1 VNVVFAGTPDFASRH
16 LQSLVDD
23 DFFTVIAVYTQPDR
37 PAGRGKKI
45 IPSSV
50 KETALA
56 NGISVFQPVSLKD
69 PKEQQVLA
77 QLNPDV
83 MVVVAYGLILPPAVL
98 AIPKL
103 GCINVH
109 GSELPRWRGAAP
121 IQRAIEAGDT
131 NTGVTVMQ
139 MDAGLDTGPM
149 LDVARCAIETTDT
162 SATLY
167 NKLAGLGTS
176 LLPKVLKQLDA
187 GTAVKLAQREADSTY
202 AQKIDKQEALVDWRE
217 SVSIIDQRIRAFNPA
232 PVCYSMLEGQRI
244 KIWAAIIIDCDSKE
258 TPGKILSASSD
269 GLVIQCGQG
278 RLLVRQLQ
286 MPGKSKLPVNEILK
300 SRASLFKEG
309 KTFGG

>member
-1 VNVVFAGTPDFASRH
+1 MNVVFAGTPDFASRH
-16 LQSLVDD
+16 LQSLVED

-50 KETALA
+50 KETALT

-69 PKEQQVLA
+69 PEEQQVLA

-202 AQKIDKQEALVDWRE
+202 AQKIDKQEALIDWRE
-217 SVSIIDQRIRAFNPA
+217 SAAIIDQRIRAFNPA
-232 PVCYSMLEGQRI
+232 PGCYSMLEGQRI
-244 KIWAAIIIDCDSKE
+244 KIWAATIIDCDSKE
-258 TPGKILSASSD
+258 TPGTILSASSD

>member
-1 VNVVFAGTPDFASRH
+1 MNVVFAGTPDFASRH

-69 PKEQQVLA
+69 PEEQQVLA

-131 NTGVTVMQ
+131 NTGVTIMQ

>member
-1 VNVVFAGTPDFASRH
+1 MNVVFAGTPDFASRH
-16 LQSLVDD
+16 LQSLVED

-69 PKEQQVLA
+69 PEEQQVLA

-131 NTGVTVMQ
+131 NTGVTIMQ

-187 GTAVKLAQREADSTY
+187 GTAVKLAQQEADSTY

>member
-1 VNVVFAGTPDFASRH
+1 
-16 LQSLVDD
+16 
-23 DFFTVIAVYTQPDR
+23 
-37 PAGRGKKI
+37 
-45 IPSSV
+45 
-50 KETALA
+50 
-56 NGISVFQPVSLKD
+56 
-69 PKEQQVLA
+69 
-77 QLNPDV
+77 
-83 MVVVAYGLILPPAVL
+83 
-98 AIPKL
+98 
-103 GCINVH
+103 
-109 GSELPRWRGAAP
+109 
-121 IQRAIEAGDT
+121 
-131 NTGVTVMQ
+131 MQ

-187 GTAVKLAQREADSTY
+187 GTAVKLAQQEADSTY

-217 SVSIIDQRIRAFNPA
+217 SAAIIDQRIRAFNPA

-244 KIWAAIIIDCDSKE
+244 KIWAATIIDCDSKE
-258 TPGKILSASSD
+258 TPGKILSACSD

>member
-1 VNVVFAGTPDFASRH
+1 MNVVFAGTPDFASRH

-69 PKEQQVLA
+69 PEEQQVLA

>member
-1 VNVVFAGTPDFASRH
+1 MNVVFAGTPDFASRH
-16 LQSLVDD
+16 LQTLVED

-69 PKEQQVLA
+69 PQEQQVLA

-131 NTGVTVMQ
+131 NTGVTIMQ

-162 SATLY
+162 SAALY
-167 NKLAGLGTS
+167 NKLAGLGTN

-187 GTAVKLAQREADSTY
+187 GTAVKLAQQEANSTY
-202 AQKIDKQEALVDWRE
+202 AQKIYKQEALIDWRE

-244 KIWAAIIIDCDSKE
+244 KIWAATIIDCDSKE

>member
-69 PKEQQVLA
+69 PEEQQVLA

>member
-1 VNVVFAGTPDFASRH
+1 MNVVFAGTPDFASRH
-16 LQSLVDD
+16 LQSLVED

-69 PKEQQVLA
+69 PEEQQVLA

-131 NTGVTVMQ
+131 NTGVTIMQ
-139 MDAGLDTGPM
+139 MDAGLDTGPI

-162 SATLY
+162 SAALY

-187 GTAVKLAQREADSTY
+187 GTAVKLAQQEADSTY
-202 AQKIDKQEALVDWRE
+202 AQKIDKQEALIDWRE
-217 SVSIIDQRIRAFNPA
+217 SAAIIDQRIRAFNPA

-244 KIWAAIIIDCDSKE
+244 KIWAATIIDCDSKE
-258 TPGKILSASSD
+258 TPGTILSASSD

-278 RLLVRQLQ
+278 RLSVRQLQ

>member
-1 VNVVFAGTPDFASRH
+1 MNVVFAGTPDFASRH
-16 LQSLVDD
+16 LQTLVED

-69 PKEQQVLA
+69 PQEQQVLA

-131 NTGVTVMQ
+131 NTGVTIMQ

-162 SATLY
+162 SAALY
-167 NKLAGLGTS
+167 NKLAGLGTN

-187 GTAVKLAQREADSTY
+187 GTAVKLAQQEANSTY
-202 AQKIDKQEALVDWRE
+202 AQKIDKQEALIDWRE

-244 KIWAAIIIDCDSKE
+244 KIWAATIIDCDSKE

>member
-1 VNVVFAGTPDFASRH
+1 MNVVFAGTPDFASRH
-16 LQSLVDD
+16 LQSLVED

-50 KETALA
+50 KETALT

-69 PKEQQVLA
+69 PEEQQVLA

-131 NTGVTVMQ
+131 NTGVTIMQ

-149 LDVARCAIETTDT
+149 LAVARCAIETTDT
-162 SATLY
+162 SAALY
-167 NKLAGLGTS
+167 SKLTGLGTS

-187 GTAVKLAQREADSTY
+187 GTAVKLAQQEADSTY
-202 AQKIDKQEALVDWRE
+202 AQKIDKQEALIDWRE
-217 SVSIIDQRIRAFNPA
+217 SAAIIDQRIRAFNPA